1 MQTFTI
7 ALAVLI
13 VAGVIFGLIKRWETR
28 LTLIAAGLL
37 MACISLWLT
46 KSEKNTFGISENN
59 MAIPPVNKNEMPI
72 NFILDFT
79 FSGSSNSVFS
89 ANIASKG
96 MVNSATT
103 SIEATVRNLAYM
115 GT

>member
-37 MACISLWLT
+37 AMIFSGF
-46 KSEKNTFGISENN
+46 SGIS
-59 MAIPPVNKNEMPI
+59 
-72 NFILDFT
+72 F
-79 FSGSSNSVFS
+79 G
-89 ANIASKG
+89 
-96 MVNSATT
+96 
-103 SIEATVRNLAYM
+103 
-115 GT
+115 